1 MTTVSWILIAALL
14 IRSITD
20 LCFKGAVHRL
30 DFSSFSSIGSPMKT
44 LIRTPLLWIALGLV
58 GINFWFWIMV
68 LSAYDL
74 SYAYPLFSL
83 SYVLIMIG
91 GKVFFD
97 EHIDGYKLA
106 GIICIAGSMS
116 LPHYP

>member
-1 MTTVSWILIAALL
+1 MVSWILIAALL
-14 IRSITD
+14 IRSVTD
-20 LCFKGAVHRL
+20 LCFKGAVHHL
-30 DFSSFSSIGSPMKT
+30 DFHSLSTVGSPLKK
-44 LIRTPLLWIALGLV
+44 LVRTPLLWVGLCLV
-58 GINFWFWIMV
+58 GINFWFWVMV

-97 EHIDGYKLA
+97 EHIDAYKLA
-106 GIICIAGSMS
+106 GILCIGASAS
-116 LPHYP
+116 ILLLSA